1 MIDSRTAP
9 YGAFLLRLVLAAA
22 FFAHAGFKTFI
33 ATPAGAVHFFSSLG
47 LPGMLAYV
55 TIIGEV
61 IGGIALLLGVW
72 TRLVAIL
79 VIPFP
84 LGSIIW
90 GHGPAKRRARPRHR
104 SR

>member
-1 MIDSRTAP
+1 
-9 YGAFLLRLVLAAA
+9 
-22 FFAHAGFKTFI
+22 
-33 ATPAGAVHFFSSLG
+33 
-47 LPGMLAYV
+47 MLAYI
-55 TIIGEV
+55 TIVGEV

-90 GHGPAKRRARPRHR
+90 VHGPAGFYFDNPHGGWEYPAFWIIALIVLALLGDGAYALKPMQQAD
-104 SR
+104 